1 MSGINAREDISNRK
15 LITETIKLKIA
26 EFIEL
31 VEDATVTQLNGNSTF
46 TLPKK
51 QNPVPQEILS
61 VNPEQ
66 LITADE
72 FNAAMTQLCSI
83 FIKFRSYYI
92 RYLTYRHGDGA
103 LIGNSSYSSEGNV
116 INNYTGV
123 IMDDATLTPIQVAS
137 ETQLTDKKVT
147 EVLDDLYEQWKKLP
161 MINKTIVNWA
171 CHCNCNHSSGG
182 WK

>member
-31 VEDATVTQLNGNSTF
+31 VEDSTVTQIDGHSTF
-46 TLPKK
+46 ALPNK
-51 QNPVPQEILS
+51 QNPVPQEILTANS
-61 VNPEQ
+61 EQ

-72 FNAAMTQLCSI
+72 FNAAMIQLCAV

-92 RYLTYRHGDGA
+92 RYLTYRNGDGE
-103 LIGNSSYSSEGNV
+103 LIGDSSYGSGGKI

-123 IMDDATLTPIQVAS
+123 VMDDAVLTPIHVDS
-137 ETQLTDKKVT
+137 GTQLTDKKVT
-147 EVLDDLYEQWKKLP
+147 EVLDDLYDQWKKLH